1 MNKIILKPN
10 IITHIFKYLLIY
22 KICIRKFILYT
33 FILLAWA
40 NSSYAKP
47 IILLPDAAGNGAAV
61 EADPL
66 YTSTAE
72 EIISA
77 LNKAGFKV
85 AQSEFIHPN
94 HKPKRRRPSTKDW
107 RWVFQH
113 EDINADYFISLKVT
127 RHIERSPVNLSQIG
141 ITTMLFEK
149 TTGVRPI
156 AVVSQPPNKRWTVHP
171 RCFGPCLTAYY
182 ARNVKPLAR
191 SIGKKLVNVLQYAT
205 TSSSHSRTNLAK

>member
-1 MNKIILKPN
+1 MHKLFIR
-10 IITHIFKYLLIY
+10 IF
-22 KICIRKFILYT
+22 FLYIFT
-33 FILLAWA
+33 ILAWA
-40 NSSYAKP
+40 NPSYAKS
-47 IILLPDAAGNGAAV
+47 IVLLPDAASNGAAV
-61 EADPL
+61 ESDPL

-72 EIISA
+72 EIMTA
-77 LNKAGFKV
+77 LNTAGFKV
-85 AQSEFIHPN
+85 AQSEFIHPK
-94 HKPKRRRPSTKDW
+94 HLPKRRRPSTKDW
-107 RWVFQH
+107 RWVFQR
-113 EDINADYFISLKVT
+113 EDFNADFLVSLKVT

-156 AVVSQPPNKRWTVHP
+156 AVISQPPNKRWTVHP

-191 SIGKKLVNVLQYAT
+191 SIGKKLVNVLQHAT

>member
-1 MNKIILKPN
+1 M
-10 IITHIFKYLLIY
+10 
-22 KICIRKFILYT
+22 
-33 FILLAWA
+33 AWA
-40 NSSYAKP
+40 NSTYAKP

-61 EADPL
+61 ESDPL

-85 AQSEFIHPN
+85 AQSEFIHPKY
-94 HKPKRRRPSTKDW
+94 KPKRRRPSTKDW
-107 RWVFQH
+107 RWVFQR
-113 EDINADYFISLKVT
+113 EDFNADFLISLKVT

-156 AVVSQPPNKRWTVHP
+156 AVISQPPSKRWTVHP

-191 SIGKKLVNVLQYAT
+191 SIAKKLVNVLQYAT
-205 TSSSHSRTNLAK
+205 TNSSHFRKNPAQ